1 MAVYINID
9 SQDLPKAYKKYKL
22 IASKDG
28 KSQSVFFLE
37 NKYILKVFNNYTKEE
52 LENEK
57 KLLNAL
63 KNNKVLNILDTFFIK
78 NNQTIVYKY
87 INGLSLKQIRNNHI
101 LQIAIFLKNMHKLTY
116 CKTSSNT
123 QIFTENYLKNMI
135 IQSKNSKLLNI
146 YNSITITLKNDG
158 IIHGDLFADNCK
170 FESNKLSGVYDF
182 CEACNGD
189 FIFDLAVVAMSWC
202 YDKHHLN
209 KEKVLTLMRGYN
221 LNISYNKFIV
231 YIKYALLYY
240 TTSRYI
246 NNRDY
251 KELYLKLIKL

>member
-1 MAVYINID
+1 MAVYIDID
-9 SQDLPKAYKKYKL
+9 SQDLPEKYQKYNL

-37 NKYILKVFNNYTKEE
+37 NKYILKIFNDYTKEE
-52 LENEK
+52 LKNEQN
-57 KLLNAL
+57 LLNTL
-63 KNNKVLNILDTFFIK
+63 KNNKVSNILDTFFIK
-78 NNQTIVYKY
+78 NNQTIVYRH
-87 INGLSLKQIRNNHI
+87 INGLSLKQIQNNHI

-135 IQSKNSKLLNI
+135 KKSENSKLLNI

-170 FESNKLSGVYDF
+170 FETNKLSGVYDF

-202 YDKHHLN
+202 YNKYQLN
-209 KEKVLTLMRGYN
+209 KEKVLTLIRAYG
-221 LNISYNKFIV
+221 LKISYKKFLV

-251 KELYLKLIKL
+251 KELYLKLIKI